1 MISFNLVIILIGII
15 FVAIVA
21 AWLSSARL
29 RKHVEH
35 PKHELVKKVEH
46 DHGTA
51 EP

>member
-15 FVAIVA
+15 FVAIVV

-29 RKHVEH
+29 RKHVDH
-35 PKHELVKKVEH
+35 SKHALAKKVEH
-46 DHGTA
+46 DHATA

>member
-1 MISFNLVIILIGII
+1 MISFNLVMVLIGIV
-15 FVAIVA
+15 FVAIIV

-35 PKHELVKKVEH
+35 PKHELVKKVEQ
-46 DHGTA
+46 DHGTE